1 MNRLVLAAVAAVV
14 GVSIAT
20 AGPISG
26 AYTRTGPSETLTAP
40 FTAVNGTPTVNSYS
54 RFVEVIVSGTG
65 FSLGNSINDAF
76 YFVPSG
82 TQLDPQYYQMNIGVP
97 GNPFVPN
104 AGEDNNIS
112 RFIVFVDGVGPV
124 TPEYYPAYNA
134 TNTYHFVI
142 DMGNTPGQLF
152 FGVSD
157 GVYSDNGGQYSV
169 QVFQVVPNVPEP
181 ISLVVFGGLVVGG
194 GLVARKRLVAK
205 KAVA

>member
-14 GVSIAT
+14 GASVGT

-40 FTAVNGTPTVNSYS
+40 FTAAGGTPTVNNYS

-65 FSLGNSINDAF
+65 FSLGNTLNDAF

-82 TQLDPQYYQMNIGVP
+82 GHPSTFYQLNLGTP
-97 GNPFVPN
+97 GLPFAGGGANN
-104 AGEDNNIS
+104 AIN
-112 RFIVFVDGVGPV
+112 FIVFDDGVGPV
-124 TPEYYPAYNA
+124 SAPYVPPYDSA
-134 TNTYHFVI
+134 THTYHFVI
-142 DMGNTPGQLF
+142 NMGNTPGLLS

-157 GVYSDNGGQYSV
+157 GLYADNGGAYTV

-194 GLVARKRLVAK
+194 GLVARNRLAK
-205 KAVA
+205 KAA